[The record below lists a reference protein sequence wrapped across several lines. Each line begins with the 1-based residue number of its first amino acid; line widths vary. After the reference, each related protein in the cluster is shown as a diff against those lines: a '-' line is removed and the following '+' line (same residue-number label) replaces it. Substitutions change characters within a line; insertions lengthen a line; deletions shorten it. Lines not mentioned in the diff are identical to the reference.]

1 MENVKKGK
9 NKGLM
14 VASFIGMGIGVWIIV
29 SGQTV
34 VGGVLIALCTVIVNM
49 QVSKQSKPE
58 EK

>member
-14 VASFIGMGIGVWIIV
+14 VASFVGMGIGVWSIV

-34 VGGVLIALCTVIVNM
+34 VGGVLIALCAVIVGM